1 MSMQMNLYLDT
12 SIPSAYYDTS
22 KPSRQ
27 RITQEWFKN
36 DSKNYKLFTS
46 VIALQEIQKI
56 KNDAK
61 RENVGNLIVDY
72 DISILELTEDIK
84 ILAEKYIRKGAIPKT
99 EPEDALH
106 IATAVVNKVEN
117 LVSWNF
123 KHIVSINPIK
133 KINEINKK
141 LGYEIITISS
151 LELFGGYKYENL

>member
-1 MSMQMNLYLDT
+1 MKIKLYLDT

-27 RITQEWFKN
+27 RITQGWFKN
-36 DSKNYKLFTS
+36 DSIDYKLFTS

-56 KNDAK
+56 KNDSK
-61 RENVGNLIVDY
+61 RENIENLIFDY
-72 DISILELTEDIK
+72 DINILELTEDIK
-84 ILAEKYIRKGAIPKT
+84 ILSEKYMSKGAIPKT

-106 IATAVVNKVEN
+106 IATAVINRVEN

-123 KHIVSINPIK
+123 KHIVSINPIR
-133 KINEINKK
+133 KINEINRKS
-141 LGYEIITISS
+141 GYEIITISS

>member
-1 MSMQMNLYLDT
+1 MNLYLDT

-141 LGYEIITISS
+141 LGDRIITISS

>member
-1 MSMQMNLYLDT
+1 MNLYLDT